1 MELPLANYIN
11 QLFNEK
17 NIPSLALSHGG
28 TVGHYDNWPCVFFYL
43 VNNKKSYYQVFSKN
57 FKKDLRKVLKIYNNK
72 NLNQFVSIP
81 HFGLYSLIKSDFYKF
96 NKNQSNSLKRVLYI
110 CSPNFNIFDLKRGV
124 HENYKL
130 LNQKKIINIFKNKK
144 NIS

>member
-1 MELPLANYIN
+1 MFKVFSKYFYNIYKEFYEKFNFSEKIFKKINSELKIEKFIYGLELPLANYIN

-57 FKKDLRKVLKIYNNK
+57 F
-72 NLNQFVSIP
+72 
-81 HFGLYSLIKSDFYKF
+81 
-96 NKNQSNSLKRVLYI
+96 
-110 CSPNFNIFDLKRGV
+110 
-124 HENYKL
+124 
-130 LNQKKIINIFKNKK
+130 
-144 NIS
+144 